1 MNGNPD
7 FTFESRGTIGVLQP
21 LTKDGVL
28 WCEEHLSED
37 ALMYPCG
44 YVLETHYAADILV
57 GIRHDRLEI
66 EGLA

>member
-1 MNGNPD
+1 MNGNPN
-7 FTFESRGTIGVLQP
+7 FTFESYRAIGVLQP

-28 WCEEHLSED
+28 WCDEHLSEH

-44 YVLETHYAADILV
+44 YVLELGYAAEILV
-57 GIRHDRLEI
+57 DIRHDRLEI

>member
-7 FTFESRGTIGVLQP
+7 FTFESHGTIGVLQP

-28 WCEEHLSED
+28 WCDEHLSEH

-44 YVLETHYAADILV
+44 YVLEPRYAADILV